1 MSRIVYLSLAVFGSI
16 FLVSCGGASI
26 DPDASPVAASNCETG
41 YNTDMERQLQS
52 SVYSLNTDLSG
63 VDEKTRK
70 ENKMQ
75 YDEAVNMLKIAD
87 SSIAN
92 CRYDEASSAI
102 DEARMYYNSLVGGAV
117 MAEIQ
122 GLGAMTNYKVM
133 RGDTL
138 WGISDKQLNDP
149 FLWPLIYWSN
159 SRSIN
164 DPDLI
169 YPNQMLKIWAD
180 YEANHKAKAR
190 KMASSRGAWSLY
202 DNK

>member
-1 MSRIVYLSLAVFGSI
+1 MSRIVYLLLAVFGSI
-16 FLVSCGGASI
+16 FVVSCGGASI
-26 DPDASPVAASNCETG
+26 DPDASPVAASSCENG
-41 YNTDMERQLQS
+41 YNADMERQLQS

-63 VDEKTRK
+63 VSNKAKK
-70 ENKMQ
+70 ENRMQ
-75 YDEAVNMLKIAD
+75 YDEAVSMLKVAD
-87 SSIAN
+87 DSIAG
-92 CRYDEASSAI
+92 CRYDEASAAI
-102 DEARMYYNSLVGGAV
+102 DEAKMYYNALVGGAV

-122 GLGAMTNYKVM
+122 GLGAITNYKVM

-149 FLWPLIYWSN
+149 YLWPLIYWSN
-159 SRSIN
+159 SRSIK

-180 YEANHKAKAR
+180 YEMNHKSDAR
-190 KMASSRGAWSLY
+190 KFAKSRGAWSLY